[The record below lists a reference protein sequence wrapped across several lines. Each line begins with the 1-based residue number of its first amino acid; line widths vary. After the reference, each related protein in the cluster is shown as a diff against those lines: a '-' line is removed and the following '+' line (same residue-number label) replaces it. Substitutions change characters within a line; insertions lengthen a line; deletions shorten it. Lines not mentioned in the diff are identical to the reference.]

1 MSIIIAMNNTTSNA
15 KAANNSPPNAKRSI
29 IIADNPNPIQ
39 ATIFLNRIQRM
50 DTNVRPRR
58 DSVAVAMSCPCAQTS
73 ITISV
78 AMAQI
83 SRPWNTNNNI
93 LNFFKSNITCFCFSI
108 YLCGDSRWIVFG
120 SSIYRSKFYRLF
132 NI

>member
-1 MSIIIAMNNTTSNA
+1 MNNTTSNA

-58 DSVAVAMSCPCAQTS
+58 DSVAVAMLCPCAQTS

-93 LNFFKSNITCFCFSI
+93 LNFFKSNIAIITDTTPKKI
-108 YLCGDSRWIVFG
+108 NHRGTLGDA
-120 SSIYRSKFYRLF
+120 RLAPSATPKK
-132 NI
+132 